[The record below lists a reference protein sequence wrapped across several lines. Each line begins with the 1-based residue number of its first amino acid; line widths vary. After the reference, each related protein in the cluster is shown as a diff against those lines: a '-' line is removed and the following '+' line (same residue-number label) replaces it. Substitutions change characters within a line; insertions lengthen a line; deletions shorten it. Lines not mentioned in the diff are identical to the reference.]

1 MASYL
6 PRLSREEEKE
16 EEEEEEEEGMFL
28 GENGCLR
35 PIGDFISCCQN
46 VIERIKAEE
55 REK

>member
-16 EEEEEEEEGMFL
+16 EEEEGML
-28 GENGCLR
+28 VGENGCLR

-46 VIERIKAEE
+46 VIERIKAEK